1 MKFVIL
7 GDNWVGKSALA
18 HCYWLQKWP
27 RRRRGEDHRILDF
40 DEYIPTAADQVSRP
54 MHDTGVHLSLLDTLR
69 FKDNAAT
76 LSLTYP
82 TADAFILA
90 YAIDKYVDV

>member
-1 MKFVIL
+1 MDTMKFVIL
-7 GDNWVGKSALA
+7 GDRQVGKSALA

-27 RRRRGEDHRILDF
+27 RGDPDILNF
-40 DEYIPTAADQVSRP
+40 DDYIPTAAEQVSRQ
-54 MHDTGVHLSLLDTLR
+54 MRDTDVHLSLLDTLQ

-90 YAIDKYVDV
+90 YAVDKYVDV